1 MIVVDKEQDYLVDC
15 LAYKLFPGQGFPIPS
30 ADMDW
35 GKLYILIDHHRLSGQ
50 LFMLG
55 QGVAT
60 DWPASFE
67 TRLKLD
73 CYKYSLYGK
82 QCSAHIKVVLKA
94 ITDAGVK
101 LIVLKGW
108 AHIQTIYNGDYSQ
121 RPCDDID
128 LLVHPNDID
137 IVESILRRLDY
148 VIEKESWPGY
158 NRRYHNGTRY
168 FIPNNETEIAGRFSV
183 GLHWGLIHTPSYDPK
198 QIDVDSLFAN
208 ARPLDVLNIP
218 VFQLSLEDE
227 VVYLCG
233 HLGLHHRFD
242 DSLFRYYELAVLIRL
257 AGARLNWQN
266 VIEKSIQWRHV
277 VPVGRVL
284 HSIHQLW
291 LGVVLPEILEI
302 IDGVRAGPGE
312 RFVDIWINK
321 TRGHPIFLHILRWF
335 TFPRVLE
342 RPLIALQDIF
352 PSLGYMVSRYGSAP
366 VGLWPLLYVRRFFR
380 AFHFSPNAHNHF

>member
-1 MIVVDKEQDYLVDC
+1 MSVDNKEQGYLVDC
-15 LAYKLFPGQGFPIPS
+15 LAYKLFPEQGFPVPS

-35 GKLYILIDHHRLSGQ
+35 EKLYILVAHHRLSGH

-67 TRLKLD
+67 THLKSD
-73 CYKYSLYGK
+73 CYQFSLYGK

-101 LIVLKGW
+101 VIVLKGW
-108 AHIQTIYNGDYSQ
+108 AHIQTIYNRDYSQ

-128 LLVHPNDID
+128 LLIHPKDVD
-137 IVESILRRLDY
+137 VVESMLRRLDY
-148 VIEKESWPGY
+148 VVEKESWSGY
-158 NRRYHNGTRY
+158 NRRYHNGARY
-168 FIPNNETEIAGRFSV
+168 FIPNNETDYTSNFSV

-208 ARPLDVLNIP
+208 ARPLDVLNVP
-218 VFQLSLEDE
+218 VLQLSLEDE

-233 HLGLHHRFD
+233 HLGLHHRFN
-242 DSLFRYYELAVLIRL
+242 DSLFRYYELAVLIRS
-257 AGARLNWQN
+257 AGAGLNWKN

-277 VPVGRVL
+277 VPVNSVL
-284 HSIHQLW
+284 RRIHDLW
-291 LGVVLPEILEI
+291 PGIVHPETLVMF
-302 IDGVRAGPGE
+302 DGVRPGLGE
-312 RFVDIWINK
+312 RFVDFWINK
-321 TRGHPIFLHILRWF
+321 TRGHPIFLHMLKWL

-342 RPLIALQDIF
+342 RPLIVLQDIF
-352 PSLGYMVSRYGSAP
+352 PSPGYMISRYGSAP
-366 VGLWPLLYVRRFFR
+366 LGFWPLLYIRRIFR
-380 AFHFSPNAHNHF
+380 AFHF